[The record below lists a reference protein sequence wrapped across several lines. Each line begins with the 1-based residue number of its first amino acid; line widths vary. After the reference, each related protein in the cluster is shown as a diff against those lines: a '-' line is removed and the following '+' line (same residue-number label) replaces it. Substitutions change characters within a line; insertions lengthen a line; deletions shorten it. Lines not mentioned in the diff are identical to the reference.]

1 MNCLGKALRGILASL
16 LLVGCQAGP
25 IPESAEQQNVSRLA
39 ELYTQ
44 LGIGYLREGKYDIA
58 SRRLNRALELEPKY
72 ATAHHAMALLQE
84 QLNRPEQ
91 GEVHYRQAIAL
102 DPNYSEAL
110 NNYGRF
116 LCSQER
122 LDEAEAHFLKAV
134 DNPLYETPQAAFSNA
149 GVCLY
154 QAGNLDGGE
163 TYLRRALQADP
174 KLPIALL
181 TMAELS
187 LSKDR
192 PLPARA
198 YLQRYLEV
206 APHSPR
212 SLWLGIKIERE
223 LGDRNAASSYAL
235 LLKANYP
242 DAQETRLLL
251 ESEQQ

>member
-1 MNCLGKALRGILASL
+1 MNCLGKALPWALACL

-25 IPESAEQQNVSRLA
+25 IPEPAEPQNVSRLA

-72 ATAHHAMALLQE
+72 AAAHHAMALLQE
-84 QLNRPEQ
+84 QLKQPKEA
-91 GEVHYRQAIAL
+91 ELHYRRAIAL
-102 DPNYSEAL
+102 APTDSEAL

-116 LCSQER
+116 LCTQGR
-122 LDEAEAHFLKAV
+122 IDEAEKHFLAAV

-154 QAGNLDGGE
+154 QSGNLDRAE

-174 KLPIALL
+174 KLPTALL

-187 LSKDR
+187 LVKER
-192 PLPARA
+192 HLPARA

-212 SLWLGIKIERE
+212 SLWLGIQVEGE
-223 LGDRNAASSYAL
+223 LGDRNTASSYAL
-235 LLKANYP
+235 LLKSKYP

-251 ESEQQ
+251 ESEHQ

>member
-1 MNCLGKALRGILASL
+1 MNCLGKALRWALGPL

-25 IPESAEQQNVSRLA
+25 IPESAEPQNVSRLA

-72 ATAHHAMALLQE
+72 AAAHHAMALLQE
-84 QLNRPEQ
+84 QLKQTKES
-91 GEVHYRQAIAL
+91 ELHYRRAIEL
-102 DPNYSEAL
+102 DPADSEAL

-116 LCSQER
+116 LCTQGR
-122 LDEAEAHFLKAV
+122 LDEAEARFLTAV

-154 QAGNLDGGE
+154 QAGNLDRAE
-163 TYLRRALQADP
+163 TYLRQALQADP
-174 KLPIALL
+174 KLPTALL

-187 LSKDR
+187 LAKER
-192 PLPARA
+192 HLPARA

-212 SLWLGIKIERE
+212 SLWLGIQVERE
-223 LGDRNAASSYAL
+223 LGDRNTVSSYAL
-235 LLKANYP
+235 LLKAKYP

>member
-1 MNCLGKALRGILASL
+1 MNRLGKALRWTLGSL
-16 LLVGCQAGP
+16 LLIGCQAGP
-25 IPESAEQQNVSRLA
+25 IPESAEPQNVSRLA

-84 QLNRPEQ
+84 QLSRPKES
-91 GEVHYRQAIAL
+91 ELHYRRAIEL
-102 DPNYSEAL
+102 DPTDSEAL

-116 LCSQER
+116 LCAQER
-122 LDEAEAHFLKAV
+122 LDEAETHFLQAV
-134 DNPLYETPQAAFSNA
+134 ANPLYETPQAAFSNA
-149 GVCLY
+149 GVCLF
-154 QAGNLDGGE
+154 QAGDLDRAE

-174 KLPIALL
+174 KLPTALL

-187 LSKDR
+187 LTKQR

-198 YLQRYLEV
+198 YLQRYLEG

-212 SLWLGIKIERE
+212 SLWLGIQVERE
-223 LGDRNAASSYAL
+223 LGDRSAASSYAL